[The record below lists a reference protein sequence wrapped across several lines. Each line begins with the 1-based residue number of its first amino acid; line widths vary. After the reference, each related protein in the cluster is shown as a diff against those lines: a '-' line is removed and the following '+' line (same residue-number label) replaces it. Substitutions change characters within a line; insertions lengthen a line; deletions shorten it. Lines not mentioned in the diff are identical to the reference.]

1 MHFLKQWTP
10 LRSGLLFDHKFMIS
24 RDHIRQV
31 LERMTTMGIHPDD
44 LEESFIRGSGAG
56 GQKIN
61 KTSSTVVL
69 RHLPTGIEV
78 RCQRERSLT
87 QNRFHARED
96 LCDKLE
102 SLRKQKLL
110 VSAAARAKTRALT
123 RKRSANQKRIII
135 EQKRR
140 RGDVKKLRNRPSAD
154 E

>member
-1 MHFLKQWTP
+1 
-10 LRSGLLFDHKFMIS
+10 MIS
-24 RDHIRQV
+24 RDRIRQV
-31 LERMTTMGIHPDD
+31 IERMSSLGIHKDD

-69 RHLPTGIEV
+69 RHLPSGIEV
-78 RCQRERSLT
+78 RCQKERSLT

-96 LCDKLE
+96 LCDKIE
-102 SLRKQKLL
+102 SLRRQKLL
-110 VSAAARAKTRALT
+110 VSAAARSKKRALT

-140 RGDVKKLRNRPSAD
+140 RGDVKKLRHRPSSED
-154 E
+154 

>member
-1 MHFLKQWTP
+1 
-10 LRSGLLFDHKFMIS
+10 MIS
-24 RDHIRQV
+24 RDRIRQV
-31 LERMTTMGIHPDD
+31 LERLSHLCIHPDD

-69 RHLPTGIEV
+69 RHIPSGIEV
-78 RCQRERSLT
+78 RCQQERSLT
-87 QNRFHARED
+87 QNRFLARMD

-102 SLRKQKLL
+102 AKKRATLL
-110 VSAAARAKTRALT
+110 AGAAARSRQRAQN
-123 RKRSANQKRIII
+123 RKRTAGQKRAMI

-140 RGDVKKLRNRPSAD
+140 RGDTKRLRGKPASD

>member
-1 MHFLKQWTP
+1 MLVAA
-10 LRSGLLFDHKFMIS
+10 MIS
-24 RDHIRQV
+24 RERIRQV
-31 LERMTTMGIHPDD
+31 IERMSRLCIHPDD

-69 RHLPTGIEV
+69 RHVPSGIEV
-78 RCQRERSLT
+78 RCQQERSLT
-87 QNRFHARED
+87 QNRFLARMD

-102 SLRKQKLL
+102 ARQKAKNLAT
-110 VSAAARAKTRALT
+110 AAQRSRQRAIN
-123 RKRSANQKRIII
+123 RKRTAGEKRAMI

-140 RGDVKKLRNRPSAD
+140 RGDTKRLRGKPPSD